1 MMTIKTSGPLQT
13 LLLLL
18 SLIAGTATA
27 DVVAIVSSKSAI
39 GFLSKSQVTDIF
51 LGKVSRFPN
60 GSVAI
65 PIDLAENSPERREFY
80 EKLVGKSPAQ
90 IKAYWSRI
98 IFTGRGEPPKTVSS
112 NVQMK
117 KRIAEDASAIGY
129 IDSKLVDASVRVLF

>member
-1 MMTIKTSGPLQT
+1 MTLKNSGPLQT

-18 SLIAGTATA
+18 SLIGSTATA

-39 GFLSKSQVTDIF
+39 SSLSKSQVTDIF

-65 PIDLAENSPERREFY
+65 PFDLAENLPERSEFY

-112 NVQMK
+112 DVQMK
-117 KRIAEDASAIGY
+117 KRIAEDPNAIGY